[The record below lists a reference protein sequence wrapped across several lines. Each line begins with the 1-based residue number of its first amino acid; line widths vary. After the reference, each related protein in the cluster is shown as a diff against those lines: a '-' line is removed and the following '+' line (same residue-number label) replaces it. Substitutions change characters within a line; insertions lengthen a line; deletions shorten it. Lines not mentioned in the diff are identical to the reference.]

1 MRLDDLPLT
10 FCFEWEHLDERM
22 RRTVMAE
29 FAANGAKHLVLSSD
43 LLKMLAGAPA
53 FYRKLPAEL
62 ADAGLSFVDA
72 HAPYRDECDLWLPVE
87 AYRRQ
92 MIARRK
98 FELQL
103 VADFGIRTCTIHVGN
118 WPYPGHTLEEYRD
131 ATRRSLE
138 ELLPVAERLD
148 VTICLENLYKP
159 LNLPDAIVGFIDEF
173 RSEHLGACFDAGH
186 ANILARG
193 GMYSDG
199 TAYKSCA
206 SMGATP
212 VWDAHALDKMLPHI
226 VNCHLHDN
234 RVRNDDHDLPGTGS
248 VDWKNVL
255 EKLAAAPRLRC
266 IQSEVLPLR
275 NHISVGKLCAAFRE
289 LLRGKAGKSCEM
301 NE

>member
-1 MRLDDLPLT
+1 MGLSTLPLT
-10 FCFEWEHLDERM
+10 YCFEWEIIDETT

-29 FAANGAKHLVLSSD
+29 FAANGAKHIVLTSG
-43 LLKMLAGAPA
+43 LLKMLTGSPA
-53 FYRKLPAEL
+53 LYRKLPAEL

-72 HAPYRDECDLWLPVE
+72 HAPYRDECDLWLPVV

-92 MIARRK
+92 MLARRK

-103 VADFGIRTCTIHVGN
+103 VSDFGVKTCTIHVGN
-118 WPYPGHTLEEYRD
+118 WPYTGHTLEEYRD

-138 ELLPVAERLD
+138 ALLPVAEKLD

-159 LNLPDAIVGFIDEF
+159 LNLPDAIIGFVEEF
-173 RSEHLGACFDAGH
+173 RSEHLGACFDSGH

-193 GMYSDG
+193 GIYPDG

-206 SMGATP
+206 SMDTTP
-212 VWDAHALDKMLPHI
+212 IWDAHALDKMLPHI

-234 RVRNDDHDLPGTGS
+234 RVRKDDHDLPGTGS

-255 EKLAAAPRLRC
+255 GKLAAAPRLQC

-275 NHISVGKLCAAFRE
+275 NHIPIGRLCAAFRR
-289 LLRGKAGKSCEM
+289 LLENAEFKKA
-301 NE
+301 N